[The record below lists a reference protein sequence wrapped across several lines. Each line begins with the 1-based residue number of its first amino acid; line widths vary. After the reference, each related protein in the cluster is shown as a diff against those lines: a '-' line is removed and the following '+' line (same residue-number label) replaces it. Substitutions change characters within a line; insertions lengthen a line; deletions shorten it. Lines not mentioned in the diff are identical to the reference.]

1 MAWVLLYRQ
10 SSGIKDNV
18 YGDILHTSSVPVQCL
33 EGCRS
38 DAGCPLLDTC
48 YEKQCLPKV
57 CPPQILAVP
66 NSVLLK
72 ARSAKVGTLVKARCD
87 QGFVIKEIGFNRPFN
102 MKCEQHKDHRKSPA
116 WFLRD
121 EQFRNLKCVPK
132 GTCSVNEDCPGD
144 YQNLW
149 RCVEGICIQDCA
161 DVPNGKIVQER
172 HISSQTGE
180 ETCVADDGPSFS
192 ISNKAK
198 LQCQEGYIVDNP
210 ISGGDNAKVVCHH
223 DSQGSRWRYLDML
236 NQVAEC
242 IRGCQHD
249 SDCPMAQVCS
259 RQTSMCQPSTCQ
271 DLDPTQFH
279 GKIVSSSAGPDFV
292 CDPGFVYLNA
302 LDKAVNATK
311 VVCGRGDN
319 QSASDQVWLEFQ
331 GQRGLQPCQPGC
343 IQGIES
349 CEPYFENDPF
359 KRISGCLDDL
369 GCGFEEHCHPS
380 LHTCRPS
387 SCPCLTRDPNAIIM
401 DCQTSRVEAFASVQ
415 IKCNPG
421 YLFDLPLQPQKS
433 LELVCNPIT
442 QKLSYESSVQGNL
455 VEPPICESGC
465 FLDSDCPKEGD
476 ICRKRVCKMRS
487 CADGPLDPNAI
498 YNHLPNRNQ
507 AVKFCLRDFKMFTGT
522 ILIGNIQ
529 LECKS
534 EGNSLTWRTSNDQ
547 DDPPC
552 LELCSNAT
560 KCSNPAHNCQ
570 GGACMRTKCNE
581 EILNGQIEA
590 KGSSGVLIC
599 RLYQLCNESCL
610 QGEECDPKTCRCV
623 PPVCFGPKKL
633 IGGSIEGPDKI
644 RLGMMVTLT
653 CSRGFIFKRNN
664 QASKSVRVQCGIFDG
679 IPRYAILGT
688 PVQGCEEGALLNPR
702 DVGIGTTN
710 LFRCIEGPQKTT
722 KVFCSLDG
730 SPNWKLLDGTPLKP
744 CFPECSN
751 NQPCPEDHLCDPET
765 QRCMKSKGCPPNI
778 PHGIIV
784 PLRDGPK
791 IISCKPG
798 FKLVPD
804 VEELA
809 LCSSDEVWTTP
820 KGQALSCEPGCS
832 FKYSCSEGQICIN
845 GKCSQKVLCP
855 LGIPFSNGHLIP
867 ERKGQ
872 LGDVAIFECD
882 LGYKQLGTE
891 TLELECSKQ
900 GWIPKGSVALIP
912 QCQKGLDFPNSDLVV
927 GETTEVGSS
936 GMLVCKDDFVLDFS
950 DDPILFQAIY
960 CGFDQNTGDVNWLS
974 QSTSD
979 KVKDCVKGCKT
990 HEDCSTHCAKGRCA
1004 VASDS
1009 QTLCSSFPNFD
1020 GTTECKADICTLE
1033 CPMDKV
1039 IIDPNVRPPLLSSLT
1054 VQCEFVN
1061 GSGQWIFDKERVL
1074 SDPKCVPIRCTICD
1088 DNSCK
1093 ESDLCGKSCSL
1104 DHVPTHL
1111 QVIQTNEDGSA
1122 DFSCRSVN
1130 HRLVQYF
1137 WNKNGNAIDPEHVQ
1151 KPANC
1156 AFDPVPCDLKDLM
1169 FIPNARIHFQ
1179 NGTLSPKARRFTR
1192 QRAQVRCNSFHLL
1205 KVYGKVLLENS
1216 KMVQLS
1222 CQSVKGVPEWT
1233 LSDGTPF
1240 QGWILTLGDEN
1251 RTGAMSV
1258 HCSKHKD
1265 SIPTWKSMEKP
1276 DQNFVCEPDLFVK
1289 NSDLKVPM
1297 KNVSLGTIFEIHCK
1311 EGFVIPKQ
1319 EARKVKCIL
1328 GTIGPIWTTE
1338 DNESVQDC
1346 VPAVEKD
1353 RPGLSLKSFQDA
1365 TLKLKMKIV
1374 SLGKSAVDHGT
1385 ITDVGQ
1391 SVINESKPRASGQF
1405 GTLKCSIGFA
1415 TGYDPTFS
1423 TSREVPLLPWTDE
1436 SHVECQYLKGKY
1448 PLWSTYGGIPVNCF
1462 KVCQDHNDCSI
1473 HEMCSRSRSE
1483 TNNDYDGVNE

>member
-343 IQGIES
+343 
-349 CEPYFENDPF
+349 
-359 KRISGCLDDL
+359 LDDL

-599 RLYQLCNESCL
+599 SPGFVVKTSQGCNSEATVQCALNRVSNWVSGGEIASCQSGCSSNESCL

-688 PVQGCEEGALLNPR
+688 PVQGCEEGCLSNGDCPTALICQEFKCVDVTCSMDDPNALLDSP
-702 DVGIGTTN
+702 IG
-710 LFRCIEGPQKTT
+710 LRP
-722 KVFCSLDG
+722 
-730 SPNWKLLDGTPLKP
+730 TP
-744 CFPECSN
+744 FPI
-751 NQPCPEDHLCDPET
+751 
-765 QRCMKSKGCPPNI
+765 RI
-778 PHGIIV
+778 
-784 PLRDGPK
+784 R
-791 IISCKPG
+791 CKPG
-798 FKLVPD
+798 TVRFVKP
-804 VEELA
+804 
-809 LCSSDEVWTTP
+809 
-820 KGQALSCEPGCS
+820 
-832 FKYSCSEGQICIN
+832 FMHFF
-845 GKCSQKVLCP
+845 
-855 LGIPFSNGHLIP
+855 PFSLISAFLGH
-867 ERKGQ
+867 
-872 LGDVAIFECD
+872 
-882 LGYKQLGTE
+882 
-891 TLELECSKQ
+891 
-900 GWIPKGSVALIP
+900 
-912 QCQKGLDFPNSDLVV
+912 NS
-927 GETTEVGSS
+927 E
-936 GMLVCKDDFVLDFS
+936 
-950 DDPILFQAIY
+950 Y
-960 CGFDQNTGDVNWLS
+960 C
-974 QSTSD
+974 
-979 KVKDCVKGCKT
+979 
-990 HEDCSTHCAKGRCA
+990 
-1004 VASDS
+1004 
-1009 QTLCSSFPNFD
+1009 
-1020 GTTECKADICTLE
+1020 
-1033 CPMDKV
+1033 
-1039 IIDPNVRPPLLSSLT
+1039 IIRNNLL
-1054 VQCEFVN
+1054 
-1061 GSGQWIFDKERVL
+1061 
-1074 SDPKCVPIRCTICD
+1074 
-1088 DNSCK
+1088 
-1093 ESDLCGKSCSL
+1093 
-1104 DHVPTHL
+1104 
-1111 QVIQTNEDGSA
+1111 
-1122 DFSCRSVN
+1122 
-1130 HRLVQYF
+1130 
-1137 WNKNGNAIDPEHVQ
+1137 
-1151 KPANC
+1151 
-1156 AFDPVPCDLKDLM
+1156 
-1169 FIPNARIHFQ
+1169 
-1179 NGTLSPKARRFTR
+1179 
-1192 QRAQVRCNSFHLL
+1192 
-1205 KVYGKVLLENS
+1205 
-1216 KMVQLS
+1216 
-1222 CQSVKGVPEWT
+1222 
-1233 LSDGTPF
+1233 
-1240 QGWILTLGDEN
+1240 
-1251 RTGAMSV
+1251 
-1258 HCSKHKD
+1258 
-1265 SIPTWKSMEKP
+1265 
-1276 DQNFVCEPDLFVK
+1276 LFV
-1289 NSDLKVPM
+1289 
-1297 KNVSLGTIFEIHCK
+1297 
-1311 EGFVIPKQ
+1311 
-1319 EARKVKCIL
+1319 
-1328 GTIGPIWTTE
+1328 
-1338 DNESVQDC
+1338 
-1346 VPAVEKD
+1346 
-1353 RPGLSLKSFQDA
+1353 
-1365 TLKLKMKIV
+1365 
-1374 SLGKSAVDHGT
+1374 
-1385 ITDVGQ
+1385 
-1391 SVINESKPRASGQF
+1391 
-1405 GTLKCSIGFA
+1405 
-1415 TGYDPTFS
+1415 
-1423 TSREVPLLPWTDE
+1423 
-1436 SHVECQYLKGKY
+1436 
-1448 PLWSTYGGIPVNCF
+1448 
-1462 KVCQDHNDCSI
+1462 
-1473 HEMCSRSRSE
+1473 
-1483 TNNDYDGVNE
+1483 